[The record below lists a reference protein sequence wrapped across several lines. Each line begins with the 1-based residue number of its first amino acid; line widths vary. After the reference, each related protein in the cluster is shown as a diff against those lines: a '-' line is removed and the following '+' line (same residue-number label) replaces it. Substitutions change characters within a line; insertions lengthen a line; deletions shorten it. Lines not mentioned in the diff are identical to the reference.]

1 MYKPKMKMA
10 LAATGLV
17 LLLGA
22 CSGSTGGGLTLETL
36 APATSTSVTVPA
48 TPNDTT
54 TTTATAS
61 TSTTTSTATDAPA
74 PDGDLYGDYELIW
87 AEEDTELADIERAFW
102 RGEDVGMW
110 ARVNV
115 DETELEAAFAGD
127 ALLWEIEEI
136 ERIRELGV
144 RIEDT
149 GGDEYEIT
157 FITKVGENM
166 AQIQVCRLDTNV
178 WYEASGEVSPDSG
191 VHYEVSWLASL
202 SRSPDGEWLV
212 VSGASDFNRPLEEGE
227 RPSCFSDSI

>member
-1 MYKPKMKMA
+1 MHKPKMKVA

-22 CSGSTGGGLTLETL
+22 CTGSTGAGVTLETL
-36 APATSTSVTVPA
+36 APTTSVADTVAP
-48 TPNDTT
+48 TTNDTT
-54 TTTATAS
+54 TTTTTTS
-61 TSTTTSTATDAPA
+61 TSTTTSTATDAP
-74 PDGDLYGDYELIW
+74 PPNVGLYGDYELIW

-102 RGEDVGMW
+102 RGQDAAMW

-115 DETELEAAFAGD
+115 DETDLDAAFAGD
-127 ALLWEIEEI
+127 ALIWEIEEI
-136 ERIRELGV
+136 ERIRERGF

-166 AQIQVCRLDTNV
+166 SQIQVCRLDTNV
-178 WYEASGEVSPDSG
+178 WYEASGEIAPDSG

-202 SRSPDGEWLV
+202 SRSPDGEWFV
-212 VSGASDFNRPLEEGE
+212 VSGARDFNRPLEEGE